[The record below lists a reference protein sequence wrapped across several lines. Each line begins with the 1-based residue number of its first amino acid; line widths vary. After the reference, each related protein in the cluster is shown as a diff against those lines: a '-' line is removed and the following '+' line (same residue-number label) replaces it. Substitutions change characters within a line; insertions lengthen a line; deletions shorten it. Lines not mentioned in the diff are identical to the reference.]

1 MNAVKEKA
9 YAKINLYLD
18 VTAKR
23 EDGYH
28 EIKTVMH
35 TVSLADEI
43 TVFAEPTKGTSQIRI
58 SIDGAPFLPT
68 DGRNLAVKAA
78 RIFLDRCAINANINI
93 KKSNF
98 FINNTSENNFSLFF
112 PKL

>member
-1 MNAVKEKA
+1 MNAVKELA

-23 EDGYH
+23 DDGFH
-28 EIKTVMH
+28 EIETVMH

-43 TVFAEPTKGTSQIRI
+43 TVSAEPAKGASQIRL
-58 SIDGAPFLPT
+58 SVGGADFLPT

-78 RIFLDRCAINANINI
+78 SLFLERCGASANVNI
-93 KKSNF
+93 KLKKN
-98 FINNTSENNFSLFF
+98 ILV
-112 PKL
+112 LI